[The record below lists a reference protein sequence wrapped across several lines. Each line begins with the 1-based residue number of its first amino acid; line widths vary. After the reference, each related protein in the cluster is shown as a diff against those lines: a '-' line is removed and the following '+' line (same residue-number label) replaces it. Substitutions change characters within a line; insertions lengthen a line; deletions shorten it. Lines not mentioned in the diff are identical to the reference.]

1 MAWRYPMWL
10 ACDWPFIS
18 LGWSQSTDNL
28 PVNSAGVDMAGRQ
41 AEFDERVKRMV
52 ELNDAAAGESGDD
65 DNDDSVS
72 P

>member
-1 MAWRYPMWL
+1 
-10 ACDWPFIS
+10 
-18 LGWSQSTDNL
+18 
-28 PVNSAGVDMAGRQ
+28 MAGRQ

>member
-1 MAWRYPMWL
+1 MIGLLFPWVGHNPQIIYL
-10 ACDWPFIS
+10 
-18 LGWSQSTDNL
+18 L
-28 PVNSAGVDMAGRQ
+28 NSAGVDMAGRQ